1 MPKYNDDILNYYN
14 DNTHTGS
21 FDKDEENIGTGMVG
35 SPSCGDVMKLQI
47 KIDPKDDRIIDAKIL
62 VFGCGSAKASSSYV
76 AKQLIGKT
84 IQEAKEIKNTDI
96 AEALGLPRL
105 KLHCSVLAEDAIKE
119 AIKDYQQKQN
129 PAIEQKSKQKEKTS
143 KNSDKC
149 NNFFVEIT
157 DEALNFTVDNLKK
170 TGKNTIGIRLAIEE
184 GHCGLMYKV
193 HYVSRDEDIS
203 NYVCFETN
211 GLKIFAEKKTSDILN
226 GTIISYKE
234 ENLKRGL
241 IFKNPK
247 ETGRCSCGVNF
258 FTEKKK
264 KKTDKKNSCK
274 S

>member
-21 FDKDEENIGTGMVG
+21 FDKNEENMGTGMVG

-47 KIDPKDDRIIDAKIL
+47 KIDPKNDRIVDAKIL

-84 IQEAKEIKNTDI
+84 IKEAKEIKNTDI

-129 PAIEQKSKQKEKTS
+129 PATEKKTGQKKRIN
-143 KNSDKC
+143 KNNDKH
-149 NNFFVEIT
+149 NVFSVKIT
-157 DEALNFTVDNLKK
+157 DEALKFTVDNLKK
-170 TGKNTIGIRLAIEE
+170 TGKNTIGVRLAIEE
-184 GHCGLMYKV
+184 GHCGLMYKI
-193 HYVSRDEDIS
+193 HYVLQEEDIS
-203 NYVCFETN
+203 SYVCFETN
-211 GLKIFAEKKTSDILN
+211 GLKIFAEKNTSDILN

-241 IFKNPK
+241 IFKNPR
-247 ETGRCSCGVNF
+247 ETGRCSCGINF
-258 FTEKKK
+258 FTEQKKK
-264 KKTDKKNSCK
+264 NKDGCK

>member
-21 FDKDEENIGTGMVG
+21 FDKNEENMGTGMVG

-47 KIDPKDDRIIDAKIL
+47 KIDPKTDCIVDAKIL
-62 VFGCGSAKASSSYV
+62 VFGCGSAKASRSYV

-84 IQEAKEIKNTDI
+84 IQEAKKIKNTDI

-119 AIKDYQQKQN
+119 AIKDYQQKQKTTEPKKN
-129 PAIEQKSKQKEKTS
+129 KQTKAKDNNK
-143 KNSDKC
+143 KNGFS
-149 NNFFVEIT
+149 VEIT

-170 TGKNTIGIRLAIEE
+170 TDKNTIGIRLAIEE

-193 HYVSRDEDIS
+193 HYTLQDEDIS
-203 NYVCFETN
+203 NYLCFEKN

-258 FTEKKK
+258 FTKQKK
-264 KKTDKKNSCK
+264 KKTNKKDSCK